1 MSYKLVT
8 IGRENAGKTCLLNSL
23 SKGTF
28 MDSYTTIGIAKVDPF
43 TVKIHDKEFEI
54 TGYDTAGAERYFRS
68 QAPIYFKNSQ
78 LCVLVYSINDKESFN
93 ELDKYY
99 SIMTDHCDCKDYV
112 LFVVGTKYDLIKE
125 DQSAREVTEEE
136 GNMYANRK
144 GAMFIEV
151 SSKDQYNI
159 SNLKD
164 LLADGI
170 ENSNINP
177 HIQDIKPIEDK
188 GCC

>member
-8 IGRENAGKTCLLNSL
+8 IGRENVGKTCLLNSI
-23 SKGTF
+23 SNGAF
-28 MDSYTTIGIAKVDPF
+28 SESYTTVGIAKVDPF
-43 TVKIHDKEFEI
+43 KVNNNGKEYEI
-54 TGYDTAGAERYFRS
+54 TGYDTAGTERYYRS

-78 LCVLVYSINDKESFN
+78 LCVLVYAIDDRESFD

-99 SIMTDHCDCKDYV
+99 SIMTDHCDCKDYA
-112 LFVVGTKYDLIKE
+112 LFVVGTKYDLIKKNP
-125 DQSAREVTEEE
+125 SVREVTEKE
-136 GNMYANRK
+136 GNMYASRK

-151 SSKDQYNI
+151 SSKDQYDI

-164 LLADGI
+164 LLAEGI
-170 ENSNINP
+170 ESININP
-177 HIQDIKPIEDK
+177 LIPDIKPVEDK